1 MIQRRG
7 PHGAAIRCIA
17 AARRSGRVAVRL
29 AGRERRGAR
38 RGREDGGEGAG
49 GVLRAADLVLLG
61 EEVAARPVHEAED
74 AELLVVELRA
84 CEQGESD

>member
-1 MIQRRG
+1 M
-7 PHGAAIRCIA
+7 
-17 AARRSGRVAVRL
+17 
-29 AGRERRGAR
+29 
-38 RGREDGGEGAG
+38 
-49 GVLRAADLVLLG
+49 LRAADLVLLG